1 MATRP
6 PKPKRRA
13 KPRPAGRK
21 PLAAALK
28 PETRTYRVKVLGK
41 TLEHLGKQMYKHR
54 EAAIAEL
61 VANSWDAGATAV
73 FVTVPEPAT
82 YNPLTD
88 VITIQDNGS
97 GMDPDAVQDEYLIV
111 GRNRRSSSSTGG
123 RNRPVMGRKGI
134 GKLAGFGIA
143 ERMTVLTWRDGT
155 STEFA
160 LDAAS
165 LKEEDNQVADVKI
178 QGKIGPAPSGSD
190 TSGTKLTL
198 TTLKQVTPL
207 DVEKLREA
215 LSRKFSR
222 RVRGEMTI
230 SVNLQALAEP
240 KLDIEYRSPKDGFH
254 TVELEPGKVLSY
266 YYAFSK
272 ETIKSTELRGFAV
285 YVRGKTA
292 QAPPFFFDVEG
303 TASGQHATRYVT
315 GDIEADFID
324 QDPGDSADV
333 VSTDRQEIDW
343 EAATTARLYE
353 WGQEL
358 SRRVLIEWTERRS
371 KKLIDWVEAD
381 AGFAARIGRLDPV
394 SRKQITG
401 FLKSL
406 AQVEQ
411 ETERARDLVD
421 SLIRAYEFRQFH
433 DVTTTLESVG
443 DDPEALRELLAR
455 LYDWKVLESRAVL
468 EIVKGRLEIIDKFE
482 RMIVNDAPETAPAI
496 GKDNLHDLI
505 AGYPWLLEPEW
516 QVLAEEKRITTQLRE
531 WQAEDEPNA
540 DQRERYDF
548 LALAD
553 PGALVVV
560 EIKRPGYAITLDDLQ
575 RVERYKE
582 RLARARPGITMAVVG
597 GGAFEVSPDVLDVW
611 RKRSDA
617 RLWTWAD
624 LFKRARATYEH
635 WRAVLEGDVTAPTFA
650 VKEEEI
656 AQTKKVLQTGTVYRG
671 KEARAAG
678 LGPQDSEYQES
689 DEGPS
694 DEDLPK
700 IRNRPPDG

>member
-1 MATRP
+1 
-6 PKPKRRA
+6 
-13 KPRPAGRK
+13 
-21 PLAAALK
+21 
-28 PETRTYRVKVLGK
+28 
-41 TLEHLGKQMYKHR
+41 MYKHR

-61 VANSWDAGATAV
+61 VANSWDAGATTV
-73 FVTVPEPAT
+73 FVTVPEPTT
-82 YNPLTD
+82 YDPLKD
-88 VITIQDNGS
+88 FITIQDNGS

-111 GRNRRSSSSTGG
+111 GRNRRSSSPTGG
-123 RNRPVMGRKGI
+123 RNRAVMGRKGI

-165 LKEEDNQVADVKI
+165 LTEEDNQVADVKI
-178 QGKIGPAPSGSD
+178 QGKIAPAPSGSD
-190 TSGTKLTL
+190 PSGTKLTL
-198 TTLKQVTPL
+198 TMLKQVTPL
-207 DVEKLREA
+207 DVDKLREA

-230 SVNLQALAEP
+230 AVNLVALAEP
-240 KLDIEYRSPKDGFH
+240 KLDIEHRFPEGEGLH
-254 TVELEPGKVLSY
+254 TEQLESGKSVSY

-324 QDPGDSADV
+324 QDPGDTDV

-343 EAATTARLYE
+343 EAGSTRRLYE
-353 WGQEL
+353 WGQQL
-358 SRRVLIEWTERRS
+358 SRRVLIEWTERRG
-371 KKLIDWVEAD
+371 KKLTDWVQAD
-381 AGFAARIGRLDPV
+381 AGFAERIGRLDPA
-394 SRKQITG
+394 SKKQIAG

-406 AQVEQ
+406 AQVEPD
-411 ETERARDLVD
+411 TERARDLVD
-421 SLIRAYEFRQFH
+421 SLIRAYEFRHFH

-443 DDPEALRELLAR
+443 DDPEALRDLLAR

-468 EIVKGRLEIIDKFE
+468 EIVKGRLAIIDKFE

-516 QVLAEEKRITTQLRE
+516 QVLAEETRITTQLRE
-531 WQAEDEPNA
+531 WQAEEEPNA

-548 LALAD
+548 LALAE
-553 PGALVVV
+553 PSALVVV

-597 GGAFEVSPDVLDVW
+597 GGTFEVSPEVLDTW
-611 RKRSDA
+611 MNRSDA

-635 WRAVLEGDVTAPTFA
+635 WRAVLEGDVTAPSFA
-650 VKEEEI
+650 GKEQEI
-656 AQTKKVLQTGTVYRG
+656 AQTRQVLQTGTVYRG

-678 LGPQDSEYQES
+678 LGPQDVSHEE
-689 DEGPS
+689 
-694 DEDLPK
+694 
-700 IRNRPPDG
+700 PDGDT